1 MKKLKILL
9 IGVFIGLLL
18 GLWFGINIGRE
29 KPIYSNPFADEVI
42 KQKAKET
49 TSEAIEDTK
58 RVLRKSLDD

>member
-9 IGVFIGLLL
+9 TGVFIGLLL
-18 GLWFGINIGRE
+18 GLWFGINFGRE

-58 RVLRKSLDD
+58 RALRKSLDD